1 MDSVPTKPEV
11 GNTQT
16 DTSPTV
22 KGCELGRELADCP
35 LKRVGCGSLY
45 SALMH
50 VMPPWHLRIYVREQL
65 PHDKEAQAWLRRLD
79 DATPGAR
86 PASNGGWW

>member
-1 MDSVPTKPEV
+1 MTILAAKPESS
-11 GNTQT
+11 NNQS
-16 DTSPTV
+16 DIPQQPE
-22 KGCELGRELADCP
+22 GCKLGRELADCP

-45 SALMH
+45 SAVMH
-50 VMPPWHLRIYVREQL
+50 VMPPWHLRIYVREHL

-86 PASNGGWW
+86 PSTNGGW